1 MSRLKVLFIEISKA
15 KPKGSKMQ
23 IDNEWGLEDR
33 RVEFGERSQR
43 TETKTMTSEFYAPC
57 PRSKM
62 RRHVWP
68 WFQACC
74 LDQIFTDFFTRF
86 CHFCPN
92 RARRWPVENGET
104 QVAQG
109 VASGLSFSDLTLEA
123 LEWITTTKMAASMV
137 EVLCPTGHRQKVKIT
152 PNMAILQVPRWHH
165 YNSIY
170 TCCIITN
177 ITNAWWIMLDMLW
190 ITRKN
195 TLASDGGRYM
205 GFWAHLDRHRSDLA
219 LHKLVHWKLLV
230 SAEISDALDTQP

>member
-15 KPKGSKMQ
+15 KGSKMQ

-74 LDQIFTDFFTRF
+74 LYQIFTDFVTRF

-219 LHKLVHWKLLV
+219 LHKY
-230 SAEISDALDTQP
+230 TGNF